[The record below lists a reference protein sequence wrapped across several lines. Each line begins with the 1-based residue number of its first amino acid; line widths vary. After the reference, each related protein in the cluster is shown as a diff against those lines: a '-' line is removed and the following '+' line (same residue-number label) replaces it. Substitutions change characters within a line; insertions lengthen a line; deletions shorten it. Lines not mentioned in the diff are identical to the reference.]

1 MWAIIC
7 AASVI
12 LFPLIGMLIGSKK
25 LNLSYQAGKMIFQE
39 KKDEDAEKQYDSQYK
54 MIRALLG
61 SQTAYGIAEAL
72 LILIKSGMIKGGYQ
86 PAFMTTSRICAA
98 LAAALIFDHDSA
110 HGRKGRQDPD
120 RAGQPSGEPV
130 RAHEQRDGF
139 ADGHHCLRRCISP
152 SLSVIRTVLYYR
164 L

>member
-72 LILIKSGMIKGGYQ
+72 LILIRSGMIKGGYQ

-98 LAAALIFDHDSA
+98 LAAALISLIMTLLM
-110 HGRKGRQDPD
+110 
-120 RAGQPSGEPV
+120 AGKAGKTLIGLASHPENLSG
-130 RAHEQRDGF
+130 
-139 ADGHHCLRRCISP
+139 LMN
-152 SLSVIRTVLYYR
+152 SVTGSQMVTIACVVVLALLY